1 MAGML
6 SLTEDQ
12 IKAART
18 NIITNLINTE
28 IIIEWLVIAVIAR
41 PGRFGSRIGE

>member
-6 SLTEDQ
+6 SLTERQ

-18 NIITNLINTE
+18 NSDTNLINTKTM
-28 IIIEWLVIAVIAR
+28 IY
-41 PGRFGSRIGE
+41 

>member
-18 NIITNLINTE
+18 NIITN
-28 IIIEWLVIAVIAR
+28 EWLVIAVIAR